1 MAVDFDAILV
11 AANAAFGETVW
22 YYTASTG
29 PIALTGVFNDRY
41 QETKL
46 QGGEEVIGI
55 KVILSVRAAQFAVQ
69 PVRDDQVI
77 VRGIRYV
84 VADPPEPDGL
94 GDIKLTLR
102 AATNEDAARMRLP
115 TGS

>member
-11 AANAAFGETVW
+11 AANAAFGEPVW

-29 PIALTGVFNDRY
+29 PAALTGVFNDRY

-46 QGGEEVIGI
+46 QNGDEVIGT
-55 KVILSVRAAQFAVQ
+55 KVVLSVRAAQFFVQ

-84 VADPPEPDGL
+84 VADAPEPDGM
-94 GDIKLTLR
+94 GDIMLTLR
-102 AATNEDAARMRLP
+102 AATNADAARMRLP
-115 TGS
+115 AGS